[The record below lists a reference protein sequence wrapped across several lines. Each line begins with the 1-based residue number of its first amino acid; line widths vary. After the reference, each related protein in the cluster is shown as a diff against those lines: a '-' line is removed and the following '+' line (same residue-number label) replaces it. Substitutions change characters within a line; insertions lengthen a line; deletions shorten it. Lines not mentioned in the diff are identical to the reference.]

1 MFGETDTETFF
12 RLRRIEMLAPEI
24 NKVGGQIIFTCFT
37 SMFCPTCDKALY
49 DCVVFRPVN
58 PQSLV
63 NSIADALNARVAL
76 DWALLATKGYE
87 TSLV

>member
-1 MFGETDTETFF
+1 
-12 RLRRIEMLAPEI
+12 
-24 NKVGGQIIFTCFT
+24 
-37 SMFCPTCDKALY
+37 MFCPTCDKALY

-63 NSIADALNARVAL
+63 NSIADALNAHVAL